1 MSSNNLFNGGGG
13 LSPDEIN
20 KLPKSL
26 NVHQSE
32 LMCLICMSE
41 IVKHE

>member
-13 LSPDEIN
+13 LTPDEIS

-26 NVHQSE
+26 NSHKSE
-32 LMCLICMSE
+32 LICLIC
-41 IVKHE
+41 I